1 MGGSWSRHLT
11 EWAHSV
17 CGDEDP
23 PVEVQQQS
31 VAACQ
36 QHRGARH
43 GGGYFRTIPGLAA
56 TDAREPSM

>member
-43 GGGYFRTIPGLAA
+43 GGGYFRTIAA